1 MDEKEKKLL
10 MLAMFNRHIKIKK
23 IFFQNHIDR
32 LERLIALEDLKLE
45 YGEIVAKAKIGREFE
60 DYELDNYIEDRE
72 NLKNFEDLIRE
83 QMFVSICGYF
93 EYALRRL
100 LNELDQYKYK
110 PLEISE
116 RVLFKIK
123 ELEIIDE
130 STFNTFDEYNTIRNA
145 CVHLD
150 SVSPKVNRR
159 MKNASKFGSSIKGF
173 KLKHIDS
180 NKQREGAG
188 RVQIE
193 KDIFLSN
200 ALEFHFKIIPEVSE
214 YVRNK

>member
-1 MDEKEKKLL
+1 MDKSEKKLL
-10 MLAMFNRHIKIKK
+10 MLALFNWRIKNKK
-23 IFFQNHIDR
+23 IFFKNHIDR
-32 LERLIALEDLKLE
+32 LERLVAFEDVNLV
-45 YGEIVAKAKIGREFE
+45 YGATVDKAKKGREFE

-93 EYALRRL
+93 EYAIRRL
-100 LNELDQYKYK
+100 LNELDQYKS
-110 PLEISE
+110 LQTTD
-116 RVLFKIK
+116 RVLKIIK
-123 ELEIIDE
+123 DLEIIDK
-130 STFNTFDEYNTIRNA
+130 STFSTCDEYNIIRNT

-150 SVSPKVNRR
+150 SVSTKKDSRL
-159 MKNASKFGSSIKGF
+159 KNASKFGSSIKGF
-173 KLKHIDS
+173 KLKHIDP

-193 KDIFLSN
+193 KNVFLSN
-200 ALEFHFKIIPEVSE
+200 ALEFHFKIIPKVSE